1 MSDETNIT
9 VSDESGV
16 TSMETLLS
24 ETGNGD
30 LDLSGTNGTP
40 YDPDQDDPII
50 GQQYLATFADLK
62 DYEDT
67 YEERTSSVVSSVHFN
82 TKREMQVWIDKG
94 YEPITVEEQNA
105 LVDGGVRRKSDGA
118 IVPRPPVI
126 IPLQSR
132 IDSLLSQINNYTAE
146 QITSGFD
153 FEVTSFAP
161 TGVAKFDSSKEDQ
174 STFSTMYAASQSPD
188 FEQIPPYYGRLPFRG
203 RAKHEDGTYDEE
215 KTIYYLNAENMQ
227 NFMNAMGLWIGQCK
241 ITGWGLQSK
250 ANAATEETIDAV
262 EAEIWAII
270 GYDPNPEQEQNV

>member
-40 YDPDQDDPII
+40 YDPELDDPII
-50 GQQYLATFADLK
+50 GLEYLATFQDLK
-62 DYEDT
+62 DYESE
-67 YEERTSSVVSSVHFN
+67 YEERTSSVCSGVHYQ
-82 TKREMQVWIDKG
+82 TPRERETWIAKG
-94 YEPITVEEQNA
+94 YQPITVEEQNA

-146 QITSGFD
+146 QITGGFVS
-153 FEVTSFAP
+153 EVTSGP
-161 TGVAKFDSSKEDQ
+161 NPGTAKFDSTTNDQ
-174 STFSTMYAASQSPD
+174 NTFNMMYAASQSPD
-188 FEQIPPYYGRLPFRG
+188 FPDHPIYKGFIPVRG
-203 RAKHEDGTYDEE
+203 YRAIDGGFEPE
-215 KTIYYLNAENMQ
+215 KEVFYLDAANMQ
-227 NFMNAMGLWIGQCK
+227 RLMDSISLHTGQCK
-241 ITGWGLQSK
+241 IVGWELQSK

-270 GYDPNPEQEQNV
+270 GYDPNPEPEPNM

>member
-40 YDPDQDDPII
+40 YDPEKDDPII

-62 DYEDT
+62 DYEDE
-67 YEERTSSVVSSVHFN
+67 YEERTSSVVSGVHFN
-82 TKREMQVWIDKG
+82 TVREMETWIAKG
-94 YEPITVEEQNA
+94 YQKITVEEQNA

-146 QITSGFD
+146 RITSGFI
-153 FEVTSFAP
+153 FEVTSTPVMGKAM
-161 TGVAKFDSSKEDQ
+161 FDSSKEDQ
-174 STFSTMYAASQSPD
+174 MTFSTMFAASQSPD
-188 FEQIPPYYGRLPFRG
+188 FPDHPVYHGRIPMRG
-203 RAKHEDGTYDEE
+203 RAVSEMGLIADE
-215 KTIYYLNAENMQ
+215 KTVYYLDAENMLA
-227 NFMNAMGLWIGQCK
+227 FESALAEHIGTCK
-241 ITGWGLQSK
+241 TEGWQLQ
-250 ANAATEETIDAV
+250 ATAKSATDETIDAV
-262 EAEIWAII
+262 EQQIWEHI
-270 GYDPNPEQEQNV
+270 GYNPNPEPEE

>member
-62 DYEDT
+62 DYEDL
-67 YEERTSSVVSSVHFN
+67 YEERTSSVVSGVHFN
-82 TKREMQVWIDKG
+82 TVREMETWIAKG
-94 YEPITVEEQNA
+94 YQKITVEEQNA

-146 QITSGFD
+146 QITGGFE
-153 FEVTSFAP
+153 FEVTSTIP
-161 TGVAKFDSSKEDQ
+161 GGPLGLAKFDSSKEDQ
-174 STFSTMYAASQSPD
+174 MTFSTMYAASKSPD
-188 FEQIPPYYGRLPFRG
+188 FDTTEPYLGHIPMRG
-203 RAKHEDGTYDEE
+203 YPVIDGEVSDTKQVYFLD
-215 KTIYYLNAENMQ
+215 AANMQ
-227 NFMNAMGLWIGQCK
+227 GFQDAMALHIGNCK
-241 ITGWGLQSK
+241 MEGWELQSI
-250 ANAATEETIDAV
+250 ANSATDETIDAV
-262 EAEIWAII
+262 EQQIWERI
-270 GYDPNPEQEQNV
+270 GYDPNPEPEE

>member
-40 YDPDQDDPII
+40 YDPELDDPII
-50 GQQYLATFADLK
+50 GLEYLATFADLK

-67 YEERTSSVVSSVHFN
+67 LEERTSSVCSGVHYS
-82 TKREMQVWIDKG
+82 TKRERETWIAKG
-94 YEPITVEEQNA
+94 YQPITVEEQNA

-146 QITSGFD
+146 QITSGFIS
-153 FEVTSFAP
+153 EVTSGP
-161 TGVAKFDSSKEDQ
+161 NPGSAKFDSSKDDQ
-174 STFSTMYAASQSPD
+174 NTFSMLYAASKSPD
-188 FEQIPPYYGRLPFRG
+188 FETSEYHGIIPCRG
-203 RAKHEDGTYDEE
+203 YRVIPGGFEPE
-215 KTIYYLNAENMQ
+215 KEVFYLDADNMQ
-227 NFMNAMGLWIGQCK
+227 RLMDNISRHVGECK
-241 ITGWGLQSK
+241 MKGWALQSK

-270 GYDPNPEQEQNV
+270 GYDPNPEPEPNA

>member
-16 TSMETLLS
+16 VPMETLLS

-30 LDLSGTNGTP
+30 LDLSSTNGTP
-40 YDPDQDDPII
+40 YDPELDDPII
-50 GQQYLATFADLK
+50 GLEYLATFADLK

-67 YEERTSSVVSSVHFN
+67 LEERTSSVCSGVHYS
-82 TKREMQVWIDKG
+82 TKRERETWIAKG
-94 YEPITVEEQNA
+94 YQPITVEEQNA

-146 QITSGFD
+146 QITSGFVS
-153 FEVTSFAP
+153 EVTSGQNP
-161 TGVAKFDSSKEDQ
+161 GVAKFDSTTNDQ
-174 STFSTMYAASQSPD
+174 NTFSMMYAASQSPD
-188 FEQIPPYYGRLPFRG
+188 FETTQPYLGYIPVRG
-203 RAKHEDGTYDEE
+203 YRAIDGGFEPE
-215 KTIYYLNAENMQ
+215 KEVFYLNAENMQ
-227 NFMNAMGLWIGQCK
+227 RLMDNLALHIGQCK
-241 ITGWGLQSK
+241 IVGWGLQAK
-250 ANAATEETIDAV
+250 ASAATEETIDSV

-270 GYDPNPEQEQNV
+270 GYDPNPEPEPNA